1 MSKIDKTDIENIKI
15 ITKETKLKHLS
26 RIKIRK
32 GDYEIELSSES
43 SNVVAPV
50 SENISASNINIT
62 EEKITSEVIKD
73 EIREKF
79 DELIRSQGYVS
90 KEEFEALES
99 IAKRLESRLDE
110 LEAKTK

>member
-1 MSKIDKTDIENIKI
+1 MANKDTFEAFISIVQDKI
-15 ITKETKLKHLS
+15 IDFTD
-26 RIKIRK
+26 
-32 GDYEIELSSES
+32 GSSKPS
-43 SNVVAPV
+43 F
-50 SENISASNINIT
+50 
-62 EEKITSEVIKD
+62 EVMKD

>member
-1 MSKIDKTDIENIKI
+1 MANKDTFEAFISIVQDKI
-15 ITKETKLKHLS
+15 IDFTD
-26 RIKIRK
+26 
-32 GDYEIELSSES
+32 GSSKPS
-43 SNVVAPV
+43 F
-50 SENISASNINIT
+50 
-62 EEKITSEVIKD
+62 EVIKD